1 MKRYLI
7 FRLHGALASWGDIA
21 VGDIRPSYR
30 YPSKSAV
37 IGLLAAALGVKRDD
51 TDKLSELFKLQFSV
65 RVDAFGVPIEDYH
78 TIQTPSEQAIKQDRG
93 KDYWTRLDEIAAINW
108 RVIQSQSNAEAG
120 AIQSRRTYYCDAL
133 YTAAVSEDDNN
144 PITWNK
150 LNSEIVQLND
160 LIWYLEK
167 PLFNLYLGRKS
178 CPLSLPL
185 EAQIKEGVNCQEAI
199 NKAEFK
205 FQEELKL
212 LTKSIETIAYYSEE
226 NLPNSQMKL
235 SRRDQPI
242 NKSTWQ
248 FTDRDEYYVSI
259 KRGNDVP
266 A

>member
-1 MKRYLI
+1 MKSYLI

-30 YPSKSAV
+30 YPAKSAV
-37 IGLLAAALGVKRDD
+37 IGLLAAALGIKRDD
-51 TDKLSELFKLQFSV
+51 ADKLNELFKLQFSI
-65 RVDAFGVPIEDYH
+65 RVDAFGVPIEDYQ
-78 TIQTPSEQAIKQDRG
+78 TIQTPSEQAIKNDRG

-108 RVIQSQSNAEAG
+108 RVIQSQNNAEAG

-133 YTAAVSEDDNN
+133 YTIALSENANN
-144 PITWNK
+144 SLAWNK
-150 LNSEIVQLND
+150 LNPEVTQLNG
-160 LIWYLEK
+160 LLQFLEK

-185 EAQIKEGVNCQEAI
+185 EAQIKEGENCQQAI
-199 NKAEFK
+199 EVAEFN
-205 FQEELKL
+205 FQEELAL
-212 LTKSIETIAYYSEE
+212 LTKSVETIAYYSEE
-226 NLPNSQMKL
+226 NLPDSQMKL
-235 SRRDQPI
+235 SRRDQPV

-259 KRGNDVP
+259 KRGHDVS

>member
-1 MKRYLI
+1 MKSYLI

-37 IGLLAAALGVKRDD
+37 IGLLSAALGIKRDEI
-51 TDKLSELFKLQFSV
+51 DKLSELSKLQFSV

-93 KDYWTRLDEIAAINW
+93 EKYWTRLDEIEAINW

-133 YTAAVSEDDNN
+133 YTIAINEAVDTPIAWNN
-144 PITWNK
+144 IKPDI
-150 LNSEIVQLND
+150 SQLND
-160 LIWYLEK
+160 VIGYLEK

-185 EAQIKEGVNCQEAI
+185 EAQFREGENCQQAI
-199 NKAEFK
+199 NKAIFMLQSEI
-205 FQEELKL
+205 EELVKNVN
-212 LTKSIETIAYYSEE
+212 SVAYYSEE
-226 NLPNSQMKL
+226 NLSDCQMKI
-235 SRRDQPI
+235 SRRDQPV

-248 FTDRDEYYVSI
+248 FTSRDEYVLLSTGERHVS
-259 KRGNDVP
+259 
-266 A
+266 